1 MFNLRNAINEV
12 CDIMRFQ
19 LTQKGLDLKIHI
31 NQNVPEKIFTDQKRF
46 RQVLYN
52 LLGNAAKFTFTGF
65 LSVAV
70 KFSDGQLT
78 TDVEDSGIGISSED
92 LEKLFKFFGALTK
105 TRDINR
111 GGMGLGL
118 TISKMIL
125 HQLKGN
131 ISVKSEP

>member
-1 MFNLRNAINEV
+1 
-12 CDIMRFQ
+12 
-19 LTQKGLDLKIHI
+19 
-31 NQNVPEKIFTDQKRF
+31 
-46 RQVLYN
+46 
-52 LLGNAAKFTFTGF
+52 
-65 LSVAV
+65 V